1 MQQQQQQPWLR
12 CQHSHHAGVQ
22 EQEAGAVG
30 SGAKRRGG
38 YRSRRGETP
47 VESAVESYPKLA
59 PGGVLV
65 EGGSCEEGTH
75 LHSQAGPI

>member
-1 MQQQQQQPWLR
+1 M
-12 CQHSHHAGVQ
+12 Q

-38 YRSRRGETP
+38 YRSRRGEIP
-47 VESAVESYPKLA
+47 IESAVESYSKLA

-65 EGGSCEEGTH
+65 EGGSCEGGTH
-75 LHSQAGPI
+75 RVRTYTVKLAPSNIYFAAAKLVPVSD

>member
-1 MQQQQQQPWLR
+1 M
-12 CQHSHHAGVQ
+12 
-22 EQEAGAVG
+22 G

-38 YRSRRGETP
+38 YRSRRGEIP
-47 VESAVESYPKLA
+47 IESAVESYPKLA

-75 LHSQAGPI
+75 LHSQAGPIWYLFRRCKACASVRLKLPLPPVNVS